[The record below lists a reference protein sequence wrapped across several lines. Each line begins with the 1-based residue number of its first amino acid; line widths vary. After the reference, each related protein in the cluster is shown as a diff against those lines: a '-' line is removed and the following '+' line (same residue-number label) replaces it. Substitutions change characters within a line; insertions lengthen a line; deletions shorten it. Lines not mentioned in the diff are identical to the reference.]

1 MRNLRILG
9 LAIFAV
15 LAMGA
20 VAASAATAASKLTA
34 PETSGS
40 VILTAEADPTGGG
53 SQEFSPTVGGGTVT
67 CKTVNIGLNTQT
79 VNTESITV
87 KPVYGSCK
95 LNNAIAATV
104 NFTTNECEYV
114 FSNGVTSGSTT
125 TSTVNLNC
133 KAGSAGVVI
142 NVTGTNCSITVPTQD
157 VGTALIDNVGTGATR
172 DLTLT
177 ATSANI
183 SISSTETG
191 SECPQPGSH
200 TGGKYI
206 GNVTIKGFIDN
217 GGAEGAQTGI
227 LID

>member
-9 LAIFAV
+9 LAIVAV
-15 LAMGA
+15 MAMGA

-40 VILTAEADPTGGG
+40 VILTAESVSA
-53 SQEFSPTVGGGTVT
+53 QEFSPTVGGGTVT

-114 FSNGVTSGSTT
+114 FSNGVTSGSATT
-125 TSTVNLNC
+125 VTVNLNC
-133 KAGSAGVVI
+133 KSGSAGVVI
-142 NVTGTNCSITVPTQD
+142 GVTGTNCSITIPTQD
-157 VGTALIDNVGTGATR
+157 VGTAVIDNAGGPGATR

-177 ATSANI
+177 AGVAPG
-183 SISSTETG
+183 SITIKSTETG
-191 SECPQPGSH
+191 SECPEPGTH
-200 TGGKYI
+200 TTGKYV
-206 GNVTIKGFIDN
+206 GNVTIKGFIDKA
-217 GGAEGAQTGI
+217 GEEGAQTGI
-227 LID
+227 LLD